1 MGGIQQ
7 VGSSKRHT
15 ELGGTAP
22 RQVQGSSGYNNS
34 SNLNYK
40 EPSRQLS
47 SNRRDNQ
54 SNLNL
59 EAQVKIPN
67 SITNL
72 MQGQSP
78 PKPVSLKTALGL

>member
-1 MGGIQQ
+1 MSGIQQ
-7 VGSSKRHT
+7 TGGSRRNT
-15 ELGGTAP
+15 ELGGNAQ
-22 RQVQGSSGYNNS
+22 RQVHGNAGYNNS

-47 SNRRDNQ
+47 SNRTGNQ
-54 SNLNL
+54 SNLNM

-67 SITNL
+67 SITNF

-78 PKPVSLKTALGL
+78 PKPASLKTALGL